1 MEIDGKI
8 ILDLGLQSG
17 VSKAGNQWKKKEW
30 VLETF
35 GQYPRKVKFHVF
47 GDRVDNLD
55 IQVGNSYT
63 LSVDIESREFNERWY
78 TDVSCYAA
86 RPYQPAGMQG
96 GYPPQTGY
104 PQQGYPQQGYPQ
116 QGGYPQQQP
125 YAPQQQYAPQQ
136 PYAPQP
142 AAPQPFGGD
151 AFPPAP
157 AAGGFDNSDSTDD
170 LPF

>member
-17 VSKAGNQWKKKEW
+17 VSRAGNQWKKKEY

-35 GQYPRKVKFHVF
+35 GQYPRKVKFTVF
-47 GDRVDNLD
+47 GDRVDTIA

-78 TDVSCYAA
+78 TDVNCFAE
-86 RPYQPAGMQG
+86 RPYQQG
-96 GYPPQTGY
+96 GM
-104 PQQGYPQQGYPQ
+104 QQGYQQPVYPQ
-116 QGGYPQQQP
+116 QGGYPQPQP

-136 PYAPQP
+136 PYTPQPAAPQ
-142 AAPQPFGGD
+142 AAPQPFGGN
-151 AFPPAP
+151 AFPPGQT
-157 AAGGFDNSDSTDD
+157 AGGFEGDSTDD

>member
-35 GQYPRKVKFHVF
+35 GQYPRKVKFHAF
-47 GDRVDNLD
+47 GDRVDTLD

-86 RPYQPAGMQG
+86 RPYQPGGM
-96 GYPPQTGY
+96 
-104 PQQGYPQQGYPQ
+104 QQGYPQQGYPQ
-116 QGGYPQQQP
+116 QGGYPQQP
-125 YAPQQQYAPQQ
+125 YATQQYAPQQ
-136 PYAPQP
+136 PYAPQGTP
-142 AAPQPFGGD
+142 QPAPQPFNNT

-157 AAGGFDNSDSTDD
+157 TPGGGFDGGDSTDD

>member
-8 ILDLGLQSG
+8 ILDLGMQSG
-17 VSKAGNQWKKKEW
+17 MSKAGREWKKKEW

-47 GDRVDNLD
+47 GDKADTMGLE
-55 IQVGNSYT
+55 VGNSYT
-63 LSVDIESREFNERWY
+63 LSVDLESREFNDRWY

-86 RPYQPAGMQG
+86 RPYAPAAMPPQG
-96 GYPPQTGY
+96 GGY
-104 PQQGYPQQGYPQ
+104 PQQPYGQQPYG
-116 QGGYPQQQP
+116 QQP
-125 YAPQQQYAPQQ
+125 YAPQQPYTPQVAPQ
-136 PYAPQP
+136 APS
-142 AAPQPFGGD
+142 APFGGD

-157 AAGGFDNSDSTDD
+157 TPGGYDSGDSTDD

>member
-47 GDRVDNLD
+47 GDRVDTLD

-63 LSVDIESREFNERWY
+63 LSVDVESREFNERWY
-78 TDVSCYAA
+78 TDVNCYAA
-86 RPYQPAGMQG
+86 RPYQPGMQQGTFPQQG
-96 GYPPQTGY
+96 GYPQP
-104 PQQGYPQQGYPQ
+104 GYPQ
-116 QGGYPQQQP
+116 QGGYAQQQP
-125 YAPQQQYAPQQ
+125 YAPQQQFAPQQ
-136 PYAPQP
+136 PYGQPAAAPQP
-142 AAPQPFGGD
+142 AAEPFGGS

-157 AAGGFDNSDSTDD
+157 TPGGFDGTDSTDD

>member
-1 MEIDGKI
+1 MEIEGKI

-47 GDRVDNLD
+47 GDRVDTLD

-63 LSVDIESREFNERWY
+63 LSVDVESREFNERWY

-86 RPYQPAGMQG
+86 RPYMPGGAQP
-96 GYPPQTGY
+96 GYQ
-104 PQQGYPQQGYPQ
+104 QQGTYPQQGYPQ
-116 QGGYPQQQP
+116 QGGYPQQQ
-125 YAPQQQYAPQQ
+125 YAPQPQYAPQQ
-136 PYAPQP
+136 PYAPQA
-142 AAPQPFGGD
+142 AAPQGAPEPFGGG

-157 AAGGFDNSDSTDD
+157 AQAGGFDGTDSTDD

>member
-1 MEIDGKI
+1 MEIEGKI

-47 GDRVDNLD
+47 GDRVDTLD

-63 LSVDIESREFNERWY
+63 LSVDLESREFNERWY
-78 TDVSCYAA
+78 TDVNCYAA
-86 RPYQPAGMQG
+86 RPYQPAGVQG
-96 GYPPQTGY
+96 GYPQPGYPQAGY
-104 PQQGYPQQGYPQ
+104 PQQGV
-116 QGGYPQQQP
+116 YPQQQT
-125 YAPQQQYAPQQ
+125 YAPQQ
-136 PYAPQP
+136 PYAPQAAAP
-142 AAPQPFGGD
+142 QVAPQPFGGD

-157 AAGGFDNSDSTDD
+157 TPGGGFDGADSTDD

>member
-8 ILDLGLQSG
+8 ILDLGMQSG
-17 VSKAGNQWKKKEW
+17 ISKAGNQWKKKEW

-47 GDRVDNLD
+47 GDKADTMGLE
-55 IQVGNSYT
+55 VGNSYT
-63 LSVDIESREFNERWY
+63 LSVDLESREFNERWY

-86 RPYQPAGMQG
+86 RPYAPAGMA
-96 GYPPQTGY
+96 P
-104 PQQGYPQQGYPQ
+104 
-116 QGGYPQQQP
+116 QGGYPQQPYGQQPYGQQP
-125 YAPQQQYAPQQ
+125 YAPQQSYSPQQ
-136 PYAPQP
+136 PYAPQS
-142 AAPQPFGGD
+142 APQGAPAPFGGD

-157 AAGGFDNSDSTDD
+157 TPGGYDGGDSTDD

>member
-8 ILDLGLQSG
+8 ILDLGMQSG
-17 VSKAGNQWKKKEW
+17 ISKAGNQWKKKEW

-47 GDRVDNLD
+47 GDKADTMN
-55 IQVGNSYT
+55 IEVGNSYT
-63 LSVDIESREFNERWY
+63 LSVDVESREFNDRWY
-78 TDVSCYAA
+78 TDISCYAV
-86 RPYQPAGMQG
+86 RPYAPAGAPQPG
-96 GYPPQTGY
+96 AYPQQGY

-116 QGGYPQQQP
+116 QP
-125 YAPQQQYAPQQ
+125 YAPQQPFAPQA
-136 PYAPQP
+136 APQP
-142 AAPQPFGGD
+142 FAQPAAAPQPFGGD

-157 AAGGFDNSDSTDD
+157 TPDGYDTGDSTDD

>member
-8 ILDLGLQSG
+8 ILDLGMQSG
-17 VSKAGNQWKKKEW
+17 ISKAGNQWKKKEW

-47 GDRVDNLD
+47 GDKADTMN
-55 IQVGNSYT
+55 IEVGNSYT
-63 LSVDIESREFNERWY
+63 LSVDVESREFNDRWY
-78 TDVSCYAA
+78 TDISCYAV
-86 RPYQPAGMQG
+86 RPFVPGGAPQPGA
-96 GYPPQTGY
+96 Y

-116 QGGYPQQQP
+116 QP
-125 YAPQQQYAPQQ
+125 YAPQAA
-136 PYAPQP
+136 APQP
-142 AAPQPFGGD
+142 YGPQAAPQPFGGD

-157 AAGGFDNSDSTDD
+157 TPAGYDAGDSTDD